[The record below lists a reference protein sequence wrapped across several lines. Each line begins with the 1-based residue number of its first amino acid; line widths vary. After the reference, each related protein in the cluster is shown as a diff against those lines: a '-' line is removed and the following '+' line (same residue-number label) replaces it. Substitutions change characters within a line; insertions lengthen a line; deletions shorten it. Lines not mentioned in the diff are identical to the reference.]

1 MTTTTASP
9 TALHVLFKIAD
20 GDYIVAAADVL
31 HMESYVG
38 ATRVPG
44 AAAHIAGVIQIRRR
58 VVPVI
63 DVRQRFG
70 LATITPTLDSRVVVV
85 QTNTRAVGLLV
96 DSAREVVRIGP
107 DDLRPTPDVISFQ
120 AAGFVKSLAQ
130 SGPRLLMLIDF
141 HKLIGEEAIHGVE

>member
-1 MTTTTASP
+1 MSMGA
-9 TALHVLFKIAD
+9 ALHVLFKIAD

-31 HMESYVG
+31 HMESFTG

-70 LATITPTLDSRVVVV
+70 LPPISPTLDSRVVVV
-85 QTNTRAVGLLV
+85 QTQTRAVGLLV

-107 DDLRPTPDVISFQ
+107 DDLRPTPEVITFQ

-130 SGPRLLMLIDF
+130 SGARLLMLIDF
-141 HKLIGEEAIHGVE
+141 HKLIGEESLHGVE

>member
-1 MTTTTASP
+1 MSA
-9 TALHVLFKIAD
+9 ALHVLFKIAD
-20 GDYIVAAADVL
+20 GEYVVAAADVL
-31 HMESYVG
+31 HMESFVG

-44 AAAHIAGVIQIRRR
+44 AATHIAGVIQIRRR

-70 LATITPTLDSRVVVV
+70 LPPIEPTLDSRVVVV
-85 QTNTRAVGLLV
+85 QSGTRAVGLLV

-107 DDLRPTPDVISFQ
+107 DDMRPTPDVITFQ

-130 SGPRLLMLIDF
+130 AGPRLLMLIDF
-141 HKLIGEEAIHGVE
+141 QKLIGEETLNGIE